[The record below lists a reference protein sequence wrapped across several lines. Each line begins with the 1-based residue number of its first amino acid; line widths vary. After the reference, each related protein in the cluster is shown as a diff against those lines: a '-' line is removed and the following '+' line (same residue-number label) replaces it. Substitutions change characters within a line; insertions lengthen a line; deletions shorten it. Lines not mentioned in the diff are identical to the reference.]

1 MVILACGAVEVTLM
15 YLLTPLNANPRYEAG
30 VKLAG
35 ADTAAGT
42 FSHRPLAYR
51 LVTDVVF
58 RTADLLSVGPVTFE
72 LAVRV
77 LLALL
82 VLGAAAL
89 LQQGL
94 RQQHARCPGW
104 HAVVVGGALIL
115 LGGTSAGEPDW
126 LAVVFTVAGTGLA
139 LLGDGRRPWLYATL
153 AGAAFVAAAGMKI
166 VTLPVAVIGLA
177 VVWAV
182 HRHLAVRA
190 LVATI
195 GVGVLDVVATVLWVP
210 WEIQWLL
217 DIRTVQNSAAD
228 GLVDAPAYALGL
240 VADRPVL
247 ALLPAVVVLARGRER
262 VLVAGAVVAAAGL
275 VVAQG
280 QYFDYH
286 AIQLVVV
293 AAVAAFRALRDRV
306 SPLVGAAVLVVV
318 VAASGLT
325 AVGSSWTVNHERLW
339 VGGLAGFALAAVVW
353 AVAVRGRPT
362 RRHGA
367 RGAGGPAAAV
377 VALALL
383 LPGAT
388 PWSTQLLRTANPDG
402 SRPSNVLQI
411 RADRRDTAARVHR
424 VIGGPDVAVTYLTS
438 GEWTYWLQNPTSC
451 RYPSPL
457 FLQRTRK
464 PARLATASYRENVG
478 CLTAPDARW
487 LVVETSWFI
496 TSRQPADVRAL
507 ILRQWDCAGGT
518 TVSGLR
524 LCPRR

>member
-1 MVILACGAVEVTLM
+1 M
-15 YLLTPLNANPRYEAG
+15 YLLTPLNPNLRYEAG

-35 ADTAAGT
+35 TDTAAGT

-51 LVTDVVF
+51 LVTDAVF

-82 VLGAAAL
+82 ALGAAVL

-94 RQQHARCPGW
+94 RQQHVRYPGL
-104 HAVVVGGALIL
+104 HAAVVAGALIL

-139 LLGDGRRPWLYATL
+139 LRGDGRRPWLYATL

-177 VVWAV
+177 VVLAV

-195 GVGVLDVVATVLWVP
+195 GVGVLYVVATVLWVP

-228 GLVDAPAYALGL
+228 GLADAPAYALGL

-262 VLVAGAVVAAAGL
+262 ALVAGAVVVTAGL

-280 QYFDYH
+280 QYFGYH
-286 AIQLVVV
+286 AIPLVVV

-306 SPLVGAAVLVVV
+306 SALVGAAVLVVV
-318 VAASGLT
+318 VAASGLS
-325 AVGSSWTVNHERLW
+325 AVGSSWTANHERSW
-339 VGGLAGFALAAVVW
+339 VGGLAGFALAALVW
-353 AVAVRGRPT
+353 AAAVRGRPT
-362 RRHGA
+362 RRYGT
-367 RGAGGPAAAV
+367 GGSAAAV

-388 PWSTQLLRTANPDG
+388 PWSTQLVRTENPDG
-402 SRPSNVLQI
+402 RRPSNVLEI

-424 VIGGPDVAVTYLTS
+424 VIGGQERRRHLPDQWRVDL
-438 GEWTYWLQNPTSC
+438 
-451 RYPSPL
+451 
-457 FLQRTRK
+457 
-464 PARLATASYRENVG
+464 LAAEPHQLPVP
-478 CLTAPDARW
+478 LTAVPAADPQTRA
-487 LVVETSWFI
+487 SGD
-496 TSRQPADVRAL
+496 RQLPRE
-507 ILRQWDCAGGT
+507 R
-518 TVSGLR
+518 R
-524 LCPRR
+524 LSHRPRRPVAGHRDGVVHHQPSTS